1 MNTKLGQP
9 HFQIFFKPNI
19 FLLEKCTQS
28 ILLVQIEITPWTKA
42 FEPWSHPKSR
52 GTIRFPKPSSVNSP
66 KDPQGTG
73 TFPKCSAGPH
83 GTLKNCKHEHCENWS
98 LDVVQS
104 VTSHLCF
111 SWGIFGLE
119 RCVHNLWAVEVQLQY
134 LQLTTHQ
141 NLQRQTRQAWCV
153 ASSCNQ
159 VSQKET
165 HRHWNMQ
172 MWNVPPRILDLGTS
186 CVRFEPCN
194 SYLDQVRFDD
204 LQPHS
209 W

>member
-73 TFPKCSAGPH
+73 TFPKCRAGPH
-83 GTLKNCKHEHCENWS
+83 STLKNCKHEHCENWS

-104 VTSHLCF
+104 VTKPLMFLMGDFWSGKVCTQSVSSRSSAAVLAA
-111 SWGIFGLE
+111 
-119 RCVHNLWAVEVQLQY
+119 HN
-134 LQLTTHQ
+134 TPKSTKT
-141 NLQRQTRQAWCV
+141 NQTGMMC
-153 ASSCNQ
+153 S
-159 VSQKET
+159 
-165 HRHWNMQ
+165 
-172 MWNVPPRILDLGTS
+172 ILL
-186 CVRFEPCN
+186 
-194 SYLDQVRFDD
+194 
-204 LQPHS
+204 
-209 W
+209 